1 MELEDDLRRMRE
13 DWDQRARENA
23 RHYIATERAE
33 WSDEEFFASGRAE
46 LAEQILNDMENIC
59 QGRDPKAMRVLEI
72 GCGAGRVTRALA
84 GVFGEVHGVD
94 VSGEM
99 VALAR
104 EGLRDLANVTIYQNN
119 GMDLAVVPDT
129 PFDFAFSM
137 LVMQHIPSREVV
149 ETYFREVCRLLRPGA
164 LFKVQ
169 MLGRPLPPPPAPQPA
184 GPPPELPLKWKLTGK
199 IPLPIRKK
207 VLRPIREMLAKAP
220 AGPPP
225 PPPEVPDTWTGV
237 MYAPEEASAL
247 ADCTGFELRHQRGAG
262 QEFYWLWCF
271 KRSPRI

>member
-13 DWDQRARENA
+13 DWDRRARENA

-46 LAEQILNDMENIC
+46 LAEQILNDMENVC

-84 GVFGEVHGVD
+84 NVFGEVHGVD

-104 EGLRDLANVTIYQNN
+104 EGLRDLPNVTIYQNY
-119 GMDLAVVPDT
+119 GLDLAVVPDA
-129 PFDFAFSM
+129 PFDFAFSL
-137 LVMQHIPSREVV
+137 LVMQHIPSRDVV
-149 ETYFREVCRLLRPGA
+149 GNYFREVCRLLRPGG

-169 MLGRPLPPPPAPQPA
+169 ILGRPEEPPPPSTTAA
-184 GPPPELPLKWKLTGK
+184 LPLKWKLTGR

-207 VLRPIREMLAKAP
+207 VLRPLRQMLSPPP
-220 AGPPP
+220 APPP
-225 PPPEVPDTWTGV
+225 PPPGDVPDTWIGV
-237 MYAPEEASAL
+237 MYTPEEAGELTERS
-247 ADCTGFELRHQRGAG
+247 GFELRYQRGAG
-262 QEFYWLWCF
+262 KALYWLWCF
-271 KRSPRI
+271 KKSPRI